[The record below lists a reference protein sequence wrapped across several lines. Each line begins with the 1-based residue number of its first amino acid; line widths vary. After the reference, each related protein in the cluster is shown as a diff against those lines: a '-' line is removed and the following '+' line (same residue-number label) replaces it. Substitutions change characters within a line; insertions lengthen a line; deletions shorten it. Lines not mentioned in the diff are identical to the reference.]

1 MAEAAVAAALLL
13 EHVPQA
19 VSVLLRP
26 GALNSL
32 VDAALEEV
40 ASPGSDAT
48 LGVDPYPVALSVS
61 SAVTCGTLLA
71 ACRGLQC
78 TLLQSPT
85 PVAIRHSLREPTQ
98 MNGATG
104 RKTSHIHILRRT
116 PASTS
121 YWLRKV
127 MCHMYVGSEACNALS
142 SAVRWLPHDIPLS
155 RQNTGTEEHLRQP
168 GKRQDEPLP
177 DGSSAVL
184 ESQDQPSSEKVK
196 KSCHSARL
204 YKLKGPSQSWPLN
217 FWHLLLAACRVP
229 LPYIRAFSSRQA
241 SWQSDSCDTQ
251 ESMER
256 SQTGQLDSIAEQEVP
271 HSNGDLRAPGAC
283 AGEWPQRCRAQDSK
297 QYETLTF
304 PCRRYSLCYPH
315 VCQCL
320 SLKHFTI

>member
-1 MAEAAVAAALLL
+1 
-13 EHVPQA
+13 
-19 VSVLLRP
+19 
-26 GALNSL
+26 
-32 VDAALEEV
+32 
-40 ASPGSDAT
+40 
-48 LGVDPYPVALSVS
+48 
-61 SAVTCGTLLA
+61 
-71 ACRGLQC
+71 
-78 TLLQSPT
+78 
-85 PVAIRHSLREPTQ
+85 
-98 MNGATG
+98 
-104 RKTSHIHILRRT
+104 
-116 PASTS
+116 
-121 YWLRKV
+121 
-127 MCHMYVGSEACNALS
+127 MYVGSEACNALS

-271 HSNGDLRAPGAC
+271 HSNGDLRVQEPALENGHSDA
-283 AGEWPQRCRAQDSK
+283 AQDSE

-304 PCRRYSLCYPH
+304 HVGGIALCYPH
-315 VCQCL
+315 VCQCFV
-320 SLKHFTI
+320 KHFTITTCVQLFHDGLKAYVPATYV